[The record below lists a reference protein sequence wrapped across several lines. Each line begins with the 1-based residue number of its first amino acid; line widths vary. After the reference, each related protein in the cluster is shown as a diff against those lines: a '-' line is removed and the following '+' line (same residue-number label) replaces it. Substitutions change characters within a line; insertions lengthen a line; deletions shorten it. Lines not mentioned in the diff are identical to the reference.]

1 MTPPTH
7 RIGDEELLGRL
18 SRARDLPE
26 ALSILFA
33 SVLEPEGIERA
44 LVLVE
49 DGQELRG
56 MLAIGWD
63 HGVARRI
70 VVSLQDTMHPLVQAY
85 RAVGASEIE
94 FDPQVNG
101 GSAGRYQVF
110 PLGGAAN
117 PGDRFAAL
125 LIGPSPLPFP
135 QAEALTSQLA
145 AVGGLLERFAEL
157 DRLREGREQV
167 EQQRDLLTTIVN
179 ALPDPVLITDA
190 ENNILLENRRAE
202 ALFTTAEGD
211 SDGRRRAVEINNLL
225 FSSFLTRSSIAG
237 ADENSRELN
246 LVDPTEG
253 GDLLFE
259 ILTTPLPSS
268 LIGDKAMVSVL
279 RDVTDL
285 KRATTELEHQFK
297 RLRQA
302 ELKARRERDRL
313 NMILENVGDPILVTD
328 DQSNIILMNR
338 EAERLFEAPAQSD
351 LNSKVRQDVRTN
363 DTKFSSF
370 ISDFALSPDS
380 ARTMPMSLTE
390 PDGGREFPAEVVSG
404 KVLNERSEMA
414 AIVSVVHDLTK
425 VAENERLATEL
436 SGLNENLEDR
446 IRAATEELEERNRQ
460 LQWQSQELE
469 RAYRLKSQFLAS
481 MSHELRT
488 PINALLG
495 YTSLMRDKIY
505 GELNQRQDEA
515 LTRMYTASQHLL
527 ELVNDILD
535 LAKIEAGKMPVHVE
549 PVDIGQLV
557 RELSQTIEPMVR
569 RKSLEYRVELA
580 PEMPVLETDRTKVK
594 QIVLNLLSNAVK
606 FTHQG
611 YIGISARPAED
622 NDGVML
628 EVMDTGIGIKE
639 DDLPKIFEDFRQVD
653 QSSTREYGGTGLGL
667 SITKKLLHLLGGT
680 IRVHSAPGQGST
692 FSLWLPKRSEEIVL
706 DEEVARMARMAND
719 AVLTEEG

>member
-7 RIGDEELLGRL
+7 RVSDEELLGRL

-26 ALSILFA
+26 ALSILFD
-33 SVLEPEGIERA
+33 SVLEPEGVERA
-44 LVLVE
+44 LMLIE
-49 DGQELRG
+49 DQGELRG
-56 MLAIGWD
+56 SAAVGWD
-63 HGVARRI
+63 HGAAPRI
-70 VVSLQDTMHPLVQAY
+70 GVPLHHPGHPLVTAYAAPTATEVELPAAIDGLPAGDY
-85 RAVGASEIE
+85 RAV
-94 FDPQVNG
+94 PM
-101 GSAGRYQVF
+101 GR
-110 PLGGAAN
+110 GM
-117 PGDRFAAL
+117 
-125 LIGPSPLPFP
+125 
-135 QAEALTSQLA
+135 
-145 AVGGLLERFAEL
+145 AVEERFALLLLGPGAPSCADAEGFTQQL
-157 DRLREGREQV
+157 DVVTGLLSRFAEIDLLRMERGQV

-190 ENNILLENRRAE
+190 DNSILLENRRAE

-225 FSSFLTRSSIAG
+225 FSSFLTRSNVAG
-237 ADENSRELN
+237 VDTNARELN

-259 ILTTPLPSS
+259 VLTTPLPASFV
-268 LIGDKAMVSVL
+268 GDRAMVSVL

-338 EAERLFEAPAQSD
+338 EAERLFEAPANSE
-351 LNSKVRQDVRTN
+351 LNSKVRQDVRAN

-370 ISDFALSPDS
+370 ISDFSLSPDP
-380 ARTMPMSLTE
+380 ARVFQLSLTE
-390 PDGGREFPAEVVSG
+390 PDSGVEFPAEVISG
-404 KVLNERSEMA
+404 KVFNERSEMA

-425 VAENERLATEL
+425 VAENERLADEL

-505 GELNQRQDEA
+505 GDLNQRQDEA

-580 PEMPVLETDRTKVK
+580 DDMPVLETDRTKVK

-611 YIGISARPAED
+611 HIGIAATRAPD
-622 NDGVML
+622 DDGVVL
-628 EVMDTGIGIKE
+628 EVADTGIGIRE

-680 IRVHSAPGQGST
+680 IRVQSEPGKGST
-692 FSLWLPKRSEEIVL
+692 FTLWLPKRSEEIVL
-706 DEEVARMARMAND
+706 DEEAARVARSAND
-719 AVLTEEG
+719 AILADD